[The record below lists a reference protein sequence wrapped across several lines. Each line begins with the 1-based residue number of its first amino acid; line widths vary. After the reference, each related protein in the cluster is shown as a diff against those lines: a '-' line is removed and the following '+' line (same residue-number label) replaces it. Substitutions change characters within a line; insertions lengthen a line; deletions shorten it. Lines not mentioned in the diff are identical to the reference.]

1 MKKENQVNQ
10 SRRDLLKGLGTAA
23 VAGAVVAGVST
34 QTVAS
39 ESSTESKEPLKKAIT
54 KLNTFVITTTR
65 YRSQPDETHQTFR
78 QRDQRAKSARY

>member
-23 VAGAVVAGVST
+23 VAVVAGVST

-39 ESSTESKEPLKKAIT
+39 EANTESKEPLKKGYHETQHIRDYY
-54 KLNTFVITTTR
+54 NTL
-65 YRSQPDETHQTFR
+65 
-78 QRDQRAKSARY
+78 

>member
-23 VAGAVVAGVST
+23 VVAGVST

-39 ESSTESKEPLKKAIT
+39 EASSESKEPLKKGYHETQHIRDYY
-54 KLNTFVITTTR
+54 NTL
-65 YRSQPDETHQTFR
+65 
-78 QRDQRAKSARY
+78 

>member
-23 VAGAVVAGVST
+23 VAGAVVVAGVST

-39 ESSTESKEPLKKAIT
+39 ESSTESKEPLKKGYHETQHIRDYY
-54 KLNTFVITTTR
+54 NTL
-65 YRSQPDETHQTFR
+65 
-78 QRDQRAKSARY
+78 

>member
-23 VAGAVVAGVST
+23 VAVVAGVST

-39 ESSTESKEPLKKAIT
+39 ESSTESKEPLKKGYHETQHIRDYY
-54 KLNTFVITTTR
+54 NTL
-65 YRSQPDETHQTFR
+65 
-78 QRDQRAKSARY
+78 

>member
-39 ESSTESKEPLKKAIT
+39 EASTESKEPLKKSYHETQHIRDYY
-54 KLNTFVITTTR
+54 NTL
-65 YRSQPDETHQTFR
+65 
-78 QRDQRAKSARY
+78 